1 MKWKL
6 SFAMQNSNH
15 NQSSTTSIL
24 PKIIDNKS
32 IPTYTDINT
41 QYLQLIDNYEKA
53 CRINIM
59 QLKPLSQISLR
70 DQLILNTID
79 QISKRND
86 IELKP
91 ADKNLGIV
99 VMSRDDYL
107 QMCQQI
113 LNDQSTYQLVISTDY
128 TEKAFQQLVS
138 VLRSHDVLYSSLQ
151 KRKNDGNIVYRNY
164 TQLAKS
170 LLQLY
175 FDNKHLKTSKFYCLP
190 KMHKK
195 PPIVGRPIVSSIN
208 SITYHTSIYLQNKLF
223 PIVKKLSTICLSA
236 REIIKDSINLKL
248 PVNSLIVCAD
258 VKSLYPS
265 IPIQFGIKAIKEMLS
280 RHRFYSEDE
289 IQLILDLLHWVLT
302 NNYLQFNENIYL
314 QTSGTAMGTPVA
326 VSYSNL
332 TLAYLEGLFLDQI
345 STTTYYYRRYIDDIF
360 AIVDSEMDGNKL
372 ISLFNQQCSSIQ
384 LDTTSITIDKV
395 GVFLDLK
402 LQISSSELSYC
413 TLSTSI
419 YQKPSNKYLYIPPFS
434 AHSSHLLHNIIKQE
448 IKRYRLYCSYDT
460 DFTNVLNLYRQ
471 RLYDRGYQPLQIDQ
485 YFKLENIPNRT
496 ELLNDLLIN
505 KSKSKVE
512 IRSKPIIV
520 VQLPNLRNPLNLRE
534 TFKIPSDLA
543 TDIRYK
549 LAYIDSNIIIGRKN
563 NRSLGMYLLHRPTN
577 TIGRNSLHRGV
588 ENPPMEGTTAL

>member
-1 MKWKL
+1 M
-6 SFAMQNSNH
+6 
-15 NQSSTTSIL
+15 
-24 PKIIDNKS
+24 
-32 IPTYTDINT
+32 
-41 QYLQLIDNYEKA
+41 
-53 CRINIM
+53 
-59 QLKPLSQISLR
+59 
-70 DQLILNTID
+70 
-79 QISKRND
+79 
-86 IELKP
+86 
-91 ADKNLGIV
+91 
-99 VMSRDDYL
+99 
-107 QMCQQI
+107 
-113 LNDQSTYQLVISTDY
+113 
-128 TEKAFQQLVS
+128 
-138 VLRSHDVLYSSLQ
+138 
-151 KRKNDGNIVYRNY
+151 
-164 TQLAKS
+164 
-170 LLQLY
+170 
-175 FDNKHLKTSKFYCLP
+175 
-190 KMHKK
+190 
-195 PPIVGRPIVSSIN
+195 
-208 SITYHTSIYLQNKLF
+208 
-223 PIVKKLSTICLSA
+223 
-236 REIIKDSINLKL
+236 EIIKDSINLKL

>member
-138 VLRSHDVLYSSLQ
+138 ILRSHDVLYSSLQ

-289 IQLILDLLHWVLT
+289 I
-302 NNYLQFNENIYL
+302 
-314 QTSGTAMGTPVA
+314 
-326 VSYSNL
+326 
-332 TLAYLEGLFLDQI
+332 
-345 STTTYYYRRYIDDIF
+345 
-360 AIVDSEMDGNKL
+360 
-372 ISLFNQQCSSIQ
+372 
-384 LDTTSITIDKV
+384 
-395 GVFLDLK
+395 
-402 LQISSSELSYC
+402 
-413 TLSTSI
+413 
-419 YQKPSNKYLYIPPFS
+419 
-434 AHSSHLLHNIIKQE
+434 
-448 IKRYRLYCSYDT
+448 
-460 DFTNVLNLYRQ
+460 
-471 RLYDRGYQPLQIDQ
+471 
-485 YFKLENIPNRT
+485 
-496 ELLNDLLIN
+496 
-505 KSKSKVE
+505 
-512 IRSKPIIV
+512 
-520 VQLPNLRNPLNLRE
+520 
-534 TFKIPSDLA
+534 
-543 TDIRYK
+543 
-549 LAYIDSNIIIGRKN
+549 
-563 NRSLGMYLLHRPTN
+563 
-577 TIGRNSLHRGV
+577 
-588 ENPPMEGTTAL
+588 